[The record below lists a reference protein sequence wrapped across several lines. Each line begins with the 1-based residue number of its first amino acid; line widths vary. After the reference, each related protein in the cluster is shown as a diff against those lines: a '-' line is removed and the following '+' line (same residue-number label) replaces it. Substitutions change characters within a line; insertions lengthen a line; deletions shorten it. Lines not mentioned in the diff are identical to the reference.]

1 MLSYAGYYYY
11 VNYYSKRDW
20 STEYKAYIARKRHA
34 QRMKEYFK
42 KEKEVKEKM
51 SMIDAFKRE
60 QNRRKVLRWAKVNIG
75 ALKDRFR
82 RGPPRVAPAPG
93 GGLPGRPPAKLALP
107 Y

>member
-1 MLSYAGYYYY
+1 MCI
-11 VNYYSKRDW
+11 RD
-20 STEYKAYIARKRHA
+20 R
-34 QRMKEYFK
+34 
-42 KEKEVKEKM
+42 EKEVKEKM

-75 ALKDRFR
+75 AMMDRVR

-93 GGLPGRPPAKLALP
+93 GGLPRTPHAKLALP